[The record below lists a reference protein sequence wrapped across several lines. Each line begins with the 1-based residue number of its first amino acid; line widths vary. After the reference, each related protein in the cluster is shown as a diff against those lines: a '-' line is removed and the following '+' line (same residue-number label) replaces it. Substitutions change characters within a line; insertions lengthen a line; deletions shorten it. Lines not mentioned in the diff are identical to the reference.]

1 MTEFQF
7 AFLCLFALSIV
18 IMIAYTM
25 HRDRQEETTIWTTG
39 STTADQ
45 EEEKFMPVTYTTTL
59 QDFDP
64 ELGGGQT
71 ALEFARAYSR
81 VACLAAEQ
89 MVTDKA
95 ITGESKK
102 DQAVAVLR
110 TFIRAQGHDPDDEN
124 LSAALPYLIDAAF
137 CEEAKPLF

>member
-39 STTADQ
+39 LTTADQ
-45 EEEKFMPVTYTTTL
+45 EEEKPMPVTYTL

-71 ALEFARAYSR
+71 AFEFARAYSR

-95 ITGESKK
+95 IPGESKK

-124 LSAALPYLIDAAF
+124 LSAALPYLIDAAV
-137 CEEAKPLF
+137 CEESKPLF

>member
-25 HRDRQEETTIWTTG
+25 HRDRQDTIWTTG
-39 STTADQ
+39 LTTADQ
-45 EEEKFMPVTYTTTL
+45 EEEKPMPVTYTL

-95 ITGESKK
+95 IPGESKK

-110 TFIRAQGHDPDDEN
+110 TFLRAQGHDPDDEDI
-124 LSAALPYLIDAAF
+124 SAALPYLIDAAIR
-137 CEEAKPLF
+137 EDAKPLF

>member
-25 HRDRQEETTIWTTG
+25 HRDRQEETTTWTTG
-39 STTADQ
+39 LTTADQ
-45 EEEKFMPVTYTTTL
+45 EEEKPMPVTYTTL

-95 ITGESKK
+95 IPGESKK

-110 TFIRAQGHDPDDEN
+110 TFIRAQGHDPDDEG
-124 LSAALPYLIDAAF
+124 LSAALPYLIDAAV

>member
-7 AFLCLFALSIV
+7 AFLCIFALSIV
-18 IMIAYTM
+18 IMIAYSM

-39 STTADQ
+39 LTTADQ
-45 EEEKFMPVTYTTTL
+45 EEDKPMPVSYTL

-81 VACLAAEQ
+81 TACLAAEQ
-89 MVTDKA
+89 MTADKA
-95 ITGESKK
+95 IPGESKK

-110 TFIRAQGHDPDDEN
+110 VFLRAQGYDPEEED
-124 LSAALPYLIDAAF
+124 LSAALPYLIDAAVR
-137 CEEAKPLF
+137 EESKPLF